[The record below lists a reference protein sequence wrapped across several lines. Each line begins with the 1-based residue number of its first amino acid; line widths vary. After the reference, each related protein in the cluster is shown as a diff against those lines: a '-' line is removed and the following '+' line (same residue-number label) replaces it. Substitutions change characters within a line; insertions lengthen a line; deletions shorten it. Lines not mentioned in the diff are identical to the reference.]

1 MVLQFTRRQRNTDS
15 TASPWVAA
23 THATYVSVA
32 GSQRAAKWRSCAPR
46 TPLPRPRSS
55 SRSMSRNWAMSKAVA
70 GQFHRQRLKQS
81 LPLNLVCS
89 IYLFHL
95 IFNINQKP
103 KLHNRTISNMPI
115 SSATRKRPMPFRK
128 VKNATLASSRPRQ
141 NAIVERL
148 KRRSVKCARRNWKRK
163 NCKTHLLFIK

>member
-1 MVLQFTRRQRNTDS
+1 MVLQFTRQQLNTDS

-23 THATYVSVA
+23 THATYASVA
-32 GSQRAAKWRSCAPR
+32 DSQRAAKWRSCALR
-46 TPLPRPRSS
+46 TPLPRLKSSSS
-55 SRSMSRNWAMSKAVA
+55 SRSMSRRWATSRAVA
-70 GQFHRQRLKQS
+70 GQCHRQRLMQS
-81 LPLNLVCS
+81 LSLNLVCS
-89 IYLFHL
+89 LTLFHH
-95 IFNINQKP
+95 IFNIKLKP

-163 NCKTHLLFIK
+163 NCNLLIK